1 MMEKK
6 NIIFEDVNYLF
17 EKEED
22 RWDLTLKRSN
32 VTAPNADYLKV
43 LTSQLTDFLSAKM
56 DWSEDE
62 IKFTYQLPYQT
73 VTVDALKRKSKLEKL
88 RAALNLSV
96 FSEYVASDIVF
107 FLHPENIVFD
117 YNLMPKMAYRG
128 IQNYMPPQAVNESLF
143 LRQYKALIITLF
155 DNKSDFETLYAGSL
169 EVKKETTFLKAIKN
183 ASTLTE
189 VINFL
194 KESFATEQELED
206 KSKVSVNKKRFMAYQ
221 QIAVIATLVV
231 LLLAFPLGY
240 YHFSYL
246 PFHKNIEQTDT
257 EFLKKSYNKVID
269 LQETVNIKKI
279 PKTQKYELAYSFI
292 QGEVLD
298 AKQREIILNNISL
311 NSDDKYLD
319 FWIETGR
326 GQFEHALDLAKNLD
340 DNDLILFALSHSIA
354 QVKAD
359 TKLSGTEKEE
369 KLATLT
375 AENDKYLEIR
385 AKALEAV
392 KEKE

>member
-1 MMEKK
+1 MEKK

-17 EKEED
+17 EKEEY

-269 LQETVNIKKI
+269 LQETVNIKG
-279 PKTQKYELAYSFI
+279 TS
-292 QGEVLD
+292 
-298 AKQREIILNNISL
+298 
-311 NSDDKYLD
+311 
-319 FWIETGR
+319 
-326 GQFEHALDLAKNLD
+326 KN
-340 DNDLILFALSHSIA
+340 
-354 QVKAD
+354 V
-359 TKLSGTEKEE
+359 
-369 KLATLT
+369 
-375 AENDKYLEIR
+375 
-385 AKALEAV
+385 
-392 KEKE
+392 